1 MKSITDDFSK
11 ALEEV
16 DIEMPEIPII
26 QNVTADIPE
35 NLESLKM
42 NLVNQLYY
50 PVNWVGTMKKL
61 STIDQMI
68 ECGPG
73 KVLTGLGKQN
83 NVSVCD
89 ILNFEG

>member
-11 ALEEV
+11 AIEEV

-42 NLVNQLYY
+42 NLVNQLY
-50 PVNWVGTMKKL
+50 
-61 STIDQMI
+61 
-68 ECGPG
+68 
-73 KVLTGLGKQN
+73 
-83 NVSVCD
+83 
-89 ILNFEG
+89 